1 MISLRDLTIRYPRA
15 QRSAVE
21 NLSLEIG
28 AGEVFGF
35 IGPNGAGK
43 TSTLRVLAGLM
54 SPTSGTAMVS
64 GVDVVKDPS
73 GVRRLVGYMPDFFG
87 VYEDLTC
94 REYLDFFAAAQGLPR
109 EKRQAVVP
117 QVLELVDLVPKADEL
132 TGSLSR
138 GMQQRLGLAR
148 VLVHEPQV
156 LLLDEP
162 ASGLDPRARVEI
174 REVLRELGRMGK
186 TVVLSSHVLADL
198 ASACTSVGIIEEGRL
213 VYHGSVADALH
224 VAAPGECVVK
234 VAVLEGAEAAR
245 AALEDGARIEGAEV
259 SVVDGVVRVSLT
271 VSSHVESAEKERAE
285 AAAMV
290 GARLQAAGLHLTHL
304 EVERG
309 DLERA
314 FMALTEGRLA

>member
-1 MISLRDLTIRYPRA
+1 MISLRLLTIRYPRA
-15 QRSAVE
+15 QRAAVE

-54 SPTSGTAMVS
+54 SPTGGTAVVG

-73 GVRRLVGYMPDFFG
+73 GVRRIVGYMPDFFG

-94 REYLDFFAAAQGLPR
+94 REYLDFFAAAQGLRRDKR
-109 EKRQAVVP
+109 EAVVP

-234 VAVLEGAEAAR
+234 AAVLEGAEAAR
-245 AALEDGARIEGAEV
+245 KALEDARLEGAELSIV
-259 SVVDGVVRVSLT
+259 EESVRVAMK
-271 VSSHVESAEKERAE
+271 VSPDAESAQRERLE

-290 GARLQAAGLHLTHL
+290 GARLQAAGLRLTHL